1 MAVDAGRALALE
13 LAPFSVEIERG
24 RLRSFA
30 AAIGETDP
38 IYADR
43 AAATAAGHR
52 DVLMPPTYLFSIDL
66 EAPDPFGYLEDL
78 GIDLSTV
85 LHGEQSFD
93 YHQPVYAGDV
103 VEVTQ
108 KIVEVTAKSPTHG
121 LPAQALGVPPRR
133 RAGRRGRVAGHH
145 PERWGPMTTTVEAGS
160 APRAAGPPPDHPHH
174 SGAVRRRLGRP
185 QPDPHR
191 PRRRPGSRHG
201 GRVRARHAVHGLPR
215 PPAHRLGPAG
225 TTALV
230 PGPVRRHH
238 PRPRSA
244 DLPRR
249 PSARSTT
256 ASRPSTSRS
265 SSPTAPVTLTGDRRQ
280 IRVN

>member
-38 IYADR
+38 IHADR

-78 GIDLSTV
+78 EIDLSTV

-108 KIVEVTAKSPTHG
+108 KIVEVTAKSPTMDF
-121 LPAQALGVPPRR
+121 LRK
-133 RAGRRGRVAGHH
+133 
-145 PERWGPMTTTVEAGS
+145 
-160 APRAAGPPPDHPHH
+160 
-174 SGAVRRRLGRP
+174 
-185 QPDPHR
+185 
-191 PRRRPGSRHG
+191 
-201 GRVRARHAVHGLPR
+201 
-215 PPAHRLGPAG
+215 
-225 TTALV
+225 
-230 PGPVRRHH
+230 
-238 PRPRSA
+238 RSA
-244 DLPRR
+244 YHRGGELVAEAE
-249 PSARSTT
+249 SLVIIRSG
-256 ASRPSTSRS
+256 
-265 SSPTAPVTLTGDRRQ
+265 VDR
-280 IRVN
+280 